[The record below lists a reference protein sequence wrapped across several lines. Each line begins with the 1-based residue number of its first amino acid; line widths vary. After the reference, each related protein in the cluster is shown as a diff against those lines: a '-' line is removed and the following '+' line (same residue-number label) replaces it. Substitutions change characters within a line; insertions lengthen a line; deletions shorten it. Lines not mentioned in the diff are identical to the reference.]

1 MNLASIQSPL
11 PSSAAPANLLTEPK
25 SITRSAGSEIT
36 QKAPPVAAPE
46 NSRQAPK
53 ESIEDA
59 VKKVN
64 EFVKP
69 INNSLSFNLD
79 EESGQTVIKVVD
91 LTTKE
96 VIRQIPSE
104 EMLAIAKA
112 LDTMKGLL
120 VQQKA

>member
-1 MNLASIQSPL
+1 MNLASITPPL
-11 PSSAAPANLLTEPK
+11 ASSTTSTSLLAERKGVNRP
-25 SITRSAGSEIT
+25 AGSDVT
-36 QKAPPVAAPE
+36 KQTAPIAASE
-46 NSRQAPK
+46 SAPQPPQN
-53 ESIEDA
+53 SIEEA

-64 EFVKP
+64 EFVNP
-69 INNSLSFNLD
+69 INNSLSFNID
-79 EESGQTVIKVVD
+79 EESGQTVIKVID

>member
-11 PSSAAPANLLTEPK
+11 TGSAAAANLLAEPK
-25 SITRSAGSEIT
+25 GITRSAGSEVT
-36 QKAPPVAAPE
+36 QKAPPATPPE
-46 NSRQAPK
+46 NLQQKPK
-53 ESIEDA
+53 ESIEEA

-64 EFVKP
+64 DFVKP

>member
-1 MNLASIQSPL
+1 MNITSIPSNLTRNAASANALTDRQS
-11 PSSAAPANLLTEPK
+11 LTP
-25 SITRSAGSEIT
+25 TTNTNNARSNEQGHFADG
-36 QKAPPVAAPE
+36 
-46 NSRQAPK
+46 NSPTKLEA
-53 ESIEDA
+53 IEQA
-59 VKKVN
+59 VKNVN
-64 EFVKP
+64 DFVKP

-79 EESGQTVIKVVD
+79 QDTGQTVIKVVD
-91 LTTKE
+91 LSTQE

>member
-1 MNLASIQSPL
+1 MNLASIPNPL
-11 PSSAAPANLLTEPK
+11 
-25 SITRSAGSEIT
+25 AGSAIQPPPLAE
-36 QKAPPVAAPE
+36 QKNVARSVSNEVATPMSSPAPSE
-46 NSRQAPK
+46 LSRQVPK
-53 ESIEDA
+53 EFIEEA

-79 EESGQTVIKVVD
+79 EESGQTIIKVVD
-91 LTTKE
+91 LATQE